1 MKPIAGALLASLV
14 GACALLVLAVVA
26 AVAVELAR

>member
-1 MKPIAGALLASLV
+1 MKPLAGALLAALV

-26 AVAVELAR
+26 AVAVAVAA